1 MSDEP
6 EAAAS
11 GTVAGATQRTSRAT
25 VTIDLAA
32 VADNVT
38 LLRERAAPA
47 QLWAVVKADGYGHG
61 ASVVGRAALA
71 AGAAK
76 LCVATWEEARALR
89 RDLPDAPVL
98 VMSPLAPGEEEDV
111 HGVELAVSSLEGFDR
126 LRAAAREPLLVHVK
140 ADTGM
145 GRWGMTAADAER
157 VGDVLSRSGRLQLA
171 GLMSHLASAD
181 DDADHTRR
189 QLERFAALSG
199 RFPPCPRHI
208 ANSAATIATDGAAW
222 DAVRCGIAVY
232 GLSPFQDEPA
242 AHGLRPALRFESYV
256 AQLKLLQPGESAG
269 YGRRFVAERP
279 TWIGLAPAG
288 YADGVPRVLSGL
300 LDVLVRGR
308 RRRVAATISMDQLT
322 FVVGDECDVELGDV
336 VVLIGDDHGERIGA
350 EEWARLS
357 GTISYEILTDIA
369 PRRRRVDHVVVG
381 G

>member
-6 EAAAS
+6 EAAS
-11 GTVAGATQRTSRAT
+11 GTVAGATPRTSRAT

-32 VADNVT
+32 IADNVA

-98 VMSPLAPGEEEDV
+98 VMSPLAPGGEQDV
-111 HGVELAVSSLEGFDR
+111 HGVEVAVSSLEGYDR
-126 LRAAAREPLLVHVK
+126 LRAAAREPLPVHVK
-140 ADTGM
+140 VDTGM
-145 GRWGMTAADAER
+145 GRWGMTAADAQR
-157 VGDVLSRSGRLQLA
+157 VGDELSGSGPLQLA

-189 QLERFAALSG
+189 QLERFAAVAG

-269 YGRRFVAERP
+269 YGRRFIAQRP

-288 YADGVPRVLSGL
+288 YADGVPRLLSGR
-300 LDVLVRGR
+300 LDVLVRGC

-322 FVVGDECDVELGDV
+322 FVVGDECDVELGDAV
-336 VVLIGDDHGERIGA
+336 VMIGNQDGERIGA

-357 GTISYEILTDIA
+357 ETVSYEILTDIA
-369 PRRRRVDHVVVG
+369 PRRRRVEHVVVG